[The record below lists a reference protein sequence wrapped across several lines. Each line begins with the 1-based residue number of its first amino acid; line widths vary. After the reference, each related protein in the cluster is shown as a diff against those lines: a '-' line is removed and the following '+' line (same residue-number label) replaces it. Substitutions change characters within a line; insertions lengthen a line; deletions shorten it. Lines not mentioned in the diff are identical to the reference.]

1 MQQPLKSQLGIGALA
16 KVMDLLLSACQEPEQ
31 GNGLGSRGAGNS
43 RPGELNVTR
52 LSGPPELFVNLAK
65 SAADPEGSVGGVEK
79 KPWSFWQALQSGK
92 AQCLQ
97 QV

>member
-1 MQQPLKSQLGIGALA
+1 
-16 KVMDLLLSACQEPEQ
+16 MDLLLSACQEPEQ

-79 KPWSFWQALQSGK
+79 KPWPFWQSTAVWKSTKPAATLV
-92 AQCLQ
+92 ARRRA
-97 QV
+97 